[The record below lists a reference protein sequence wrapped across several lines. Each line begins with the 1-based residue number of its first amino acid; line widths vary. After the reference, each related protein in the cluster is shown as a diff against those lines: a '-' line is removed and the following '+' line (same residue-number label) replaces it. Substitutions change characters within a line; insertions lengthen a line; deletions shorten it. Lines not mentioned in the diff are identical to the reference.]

1 MPASMVSS
9 GSQTFAAVTT
19 TQTIPDLRNLACRGI
34 KVFLKTT
41 VIGTGSITVTI
52 NHKNPAD
59 GTYTLALSGAAVITN
74 VVNVYTVYPTGIA
87 AVANVTAVD
96 AITEFVQIVI
106 TANNANAATYS
117 VGWVL
122 LP

>member
-1 MPASMVSS
+1 MPSATVSS
-9 GSQTFAAVTT
+9 GSRTYAAATT

-34 KVFLKTT
+34 KVFLKVTA
-41 VIGTGSITVTI
+41 IGTGNITLTI

-59 GTYTLALSGAAVITN
+59 GTYVLALAGAAVAGNT
-74 VVNVYTVYPTGIA
+74 VTTYTVYPTGIA

-96 AITEFVQIVI
+96 AITEYVQLVI
-106 TANNANAATYS
+106 TANNANPVDYT